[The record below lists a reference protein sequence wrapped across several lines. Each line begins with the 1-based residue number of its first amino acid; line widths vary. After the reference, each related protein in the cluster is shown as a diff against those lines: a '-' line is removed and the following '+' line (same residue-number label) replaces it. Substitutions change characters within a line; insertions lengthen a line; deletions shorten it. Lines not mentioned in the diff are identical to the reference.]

1 MFMMTTATAMLIFM
15 TAMMMIDN
23 YTMAMKIRKMTM
35 MMIENDAMA
44 GGSVPENPFLQ
55 TPIIPVVTASG

>member
-23 YTMAMKIRKMTM
+23 YAMAMKIRKMTM